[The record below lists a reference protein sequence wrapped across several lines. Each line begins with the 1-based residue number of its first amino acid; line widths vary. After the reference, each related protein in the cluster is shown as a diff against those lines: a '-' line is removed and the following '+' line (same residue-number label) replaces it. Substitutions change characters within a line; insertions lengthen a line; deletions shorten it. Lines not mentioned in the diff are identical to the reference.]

1 MEWKGIDLSANRK
14 NNWLTVSDKGIKNV
28 IYTLLLS
35 TLISLA
41 LIFLYLQ
48 KNQEIQPLAQQLELV
63 KTDILNIENKI
74 ISLNSNHT
82 NTLPFAEPKKI
93 AQLLAIIDNLPLKN
107 GGIETIQI
115 YLETDL
121 YLKIIGNLDNQSDF
135 QSLESYLYQ
144 QDLFETKIEQI
155 NVNHKNEIQFIFT
168 LKHKG
173 N

>member
-1 MEWKGIDLSANRK
+1 MEWQGIDLSANRK
-14 NNWLTVSDKGIKNV
+14 NNWFAGSDKGIKNV

-35 TLISLA
+35 ALISLA

-107 GGIETIQI
+107 GG
-115 YLETDL
+115 
-121 YLKIIGNLDNQSDF
+121 
-135 QSLESYLYQ
+135 
-144 QDLFETKIEQI
+144 
-155 NVNHKNEIQFIFT
+155 
-168 LKHKG
+168 
-173 N
+173 

>member
-1 MEWKGIDLSANRK
+1 
-14 NNWLTVSDKGIKNV
+14 
-28 IYTLLLS
+28 
-35 TLISLA
+35 
-41 LIFLYLQ
+41 
-48 KNQEIQPLAQQLELV
+48 
-63 KTDILNIENKI
+63 
-74 ISLNSNHT
+74 SNHT

-144 QDLFETKIEQI
+144 QDLFETKTEQI